1 MRCKSTLFY
10 VTDQIFFVLLQPF
23 TVYLVFCMRK
33 YIKYLGISAIV
44 VGLLLFGL
52 HVIVSFRGNALLFT
66 GLTLILGGVVAF
78 VKGEKQ

>member
-1 MRCKSTLFY
+1 
-10 VTDQIFFVLLQPF
+10 
-23 TVYLVFCMRK
+23 MRK
-33 YIKYLGISAIV
+33 YIKYLGISAIA

-66 GLTLILGGVVAF
+66 GLTLIIGGVVAF